1 MEPPV
6 LQNSLIFFGI
16 SLISC
21 ALFSF
26 IETSVTALRLFKL
39 KELASGTT
47 KYRALFHVFEH
58 NPNRILISILIAYNL
73 SNVLAAV
80 FSSEVMAAVFKL
92 LESL

>member
-6 LQNSLIFFGI
+6 ESSLIQNIIFLLV
-16 SLISC
+16 SLLFC

-39 KELASGTT
+39 KELASGTS

-73 SNVLAAV
+73 ANVLGCGI
-80 FSSEVMAAVFKL
+80 
-92 LESL
+92 